1 MSVALGRRLLRASLK
16 ITSRR
21 NISSN
26 QQPKPW
32 SFATGVGVGAAALG
46 ATAFAI
52 GSWNRPKWFD
62 APNVQAAV
70 PMDGDSSL
78 KGRRQMFNFIADVVA
93 QSSPS
98 VVYIEIK
105 DNRHKD
111 FFTGQPTTV
120 SNGSGFIVREDGLI
134 LTNAHVVV
142 STPKS
147 TVLVKLQVFIF
158 SLYHLIVSESMLN
171 FDNLF
176 SGWQC
181 ICCYC

>member
-1 MSVALGRRLLRASLK
+1 MSVALGRKLFRASLK
-16 ITSRR
+16 IASRR
-21 NISSN
+21 SISSR

-32 SFATGVGVGAAALG
+32 SFATGIGVGAAAIG

-52 GSWNRPKWFD
+52 GNWDKPKWFD
-62 APNVQAAV
+62 APHVQAAV
-70 PMDGDSSL
+70 PMDSSSL

-111 FFTGQPTTV
+111 FYTGQPTTV
-120 SNGSGFIVREDGLI
+120 SNGSGFIVKEDGLI

-147 TVLVKLQVFIF
+147 TVLVRLQVFI
-158 SLYHLIVSESMLN
+158 
-171 FDNLF
+171 
-176 SGWQC
+176 
-181 ICCYC
+181 